1 MQTRITK
8 IISSILALMLL
19 LTVASPVISYAKD
32 EFKTASELEN
42 QGVTTNNDNVEIDVY
57 YKGGTHTKVIDIQQE
72 EEKKVYVKVKVKEVG
87 YLENTTIDFSA
98 CNFEIADDESNAGKI
113 QTINQD
119 KKAVVLN
126 KIVAPGETEIVL
138 NISPKNNDNK
148 IKINEFNQ
156 DNTVKVTGSYT
167 NSNIKQKIIS
177 KTIVIHTQWH
187 AEPELELGYGITKYI
202 PYSIDQQKGLLLQ
215 TKVKTNIKQNILPI
229 KTTEIKITVPSIG
242 EEKPEKVKVYANST
256 SATNGENTGKEF
268 TEANYSYD
276 KENSLLTITMTNT
289 ENESGEVDWNKE
301 NSDEYV
307 INYIYSA
314 NVYEH
319 TRANTEQ
326 VRSTANYKCVAY
338 ADTEVTK
345 EITASIDQTMSGK
358 LGEFIDFEKT
368 IKESTI
374 GKGYMYLN
382 KTTEEENKRE
392 SSINEEYS
400 IEVGYADLM
409 DKLTITANSDTF
421 IDEKASTIAT
431 TANNLYVKN
440 VKISQADFQRIFG
453 TDGVIKIIANEAVI
467 ETADKTLTPDE
478 DGNIVLDLSTKGANS
493 ITIETTKPVAEG
505 KLKINIEKAINKE
518 TEYSTNVIKTL
529 KALRTFTTTK
539 AFLGTNE
546 VGKVEKE
553 NFVELV
559 EPTSNAEISID
570 SNISTVITNE
580 NVGIT
585 AILKTMSE
593 KDLLYKN
600 PEIRISLPSYI
611 TDIRIKSVKPLY
623 NEELQMG
630 EAQVENVGG
639 SKVIRIPFQGEQT
652 KYNDQASKG
661 TSVVIYADIDADKT
675 IASKQDVLAME
686 YTNEND
692 AGTTNRVSTTL
703 NVVAPKG
710 IVAINEISAYS
721 EDGAKI
727 SLVNEETTVGKLDA
741 FKNARTANANGR
753 IINNYENGVSEVKI
767 LGRIPN
773 TKSANYTD
781 SSLMGNTINTTLNGA
796 ITLNGASSYTIYYS
810 ENDSADSDLNKVSNG
825 WSTAVA
831 NYSAAKSYLIVL
843 DNEMVSHK
851 DVSWSYS
858 LNIPA
863 EVNYKDQ
870 IKSNYM
876 VYLNNNSE
884 TGTVAETK
892 ASPEITLKAEDG
904 PSIEARLYTYDF
916 ENNGTVT
923 YGKRVTMYT
932 EIKNTGSQVLE
943 NVSVEIPLP
952 EHMIYEDTVDSITC
966 KNGVVTAQTNDIQ
979 PGETRKVTIG
989 LWLAESG
996 ETLINARVKA
1006 KQYDGYI
1013 KTNEYRVTIQDSPIA
1028 LSLYMEDTYKRVAV
1042 GDMVYTSLTMNS
1054 LKGETLENIEVEY
1067 KLPAGMEYLGAGSD
1081 KDYNQV
1087 ISVNEDKTI
1096 VKIKIPKIE
1105 SEAVKITISAQ
1116 VKAIS
1121 DTMKIQ
1127 ATTNIGGQE
1136 YASNVILVETKKIS
1150 YDITANNLTDI
1161 YVETDDLITTQFEL
1175 LNTGEDK
1182 INDITTIYN
1191 IPEGTEFVSGN
1202 IVVNGTESYITQ
1214 KNETEKRVEYIVS
1227 ELPEQDKA
1235 IITITLRVTQEQT
1248 DKEQQIAS
1256 YLKTEHYG
1264 LGTKQSP
1271 TITFIIK
1278 AIKDDE
1284 DDNNNTIEGNN
1295 EISNNEEN
1303 GIVSNNEI
1311 VDPGE
1316 DDKGNK
1322 IRGKIWIDANKN
1334 GKYDSNEET
1343 VSGIT
1348 VLLINKKT
1356 GKLELTTITNS
1367 IGRYTFD
1374 KVQKGE
1380 YLVAFLYNTQVYT
1393 VTEYQK
1399 NGVDEQVNSDAIN
1412 STIVYQGI
1420 DTKVALTDTI
1430 EMINSSI
1437 ENIDL
1442 GIYRVAE
1449 FDLSLQ
1455 KYINKIT
1462 VNNDAGVSINEYQN
1476 KNKTLVKTEIAAR
1489 QMASSTVIIEY
1500 KIVVKNEGNVPG
1512 YAKKIVDYIP
1522 DDLKFSAELN
1532 PNAYVGKD
1540 GNIYS
1545 EELSKTVINPGESKE
1560 ITLVLSKKMTGENT
1574 GTVVNTAEIAEDYNI
1589 LGLQDKN
1596 STPGNKSEKENDL
1609 GSANV
1614 VITVRTGQIVIYTT
1628 LIISVLGILF
1638 VGIYSIKK
1646 YVIKN

>member
-57 YKGGTHTKVIDIQQE
+57 YKGGTHTKVIDIQEE

-518 TEYSTNVIKTL
+518 TEYSTDVIKTL

-810 ENDSADSDLNKVSNG
+810 ESDSADSDLNKVSNG

-952 EHMIYEDTVDSITC
+952 EHMTYRDTISSVTC
-966 KNGVVTAQTNDIQ
+966 ENGVVKASVNNIN
-979 PGETRKVTIG
+979 PGETKKVPIF
-989 LWLAESG
+989 LILSEIG
-996 ETLINARVKA
+996 ETSIISRIKA
-1006 KQYDGYI
+1006 DQYEGYI
-1013 KTNEYRVTIQDSPIA
+1013 KTNEYNITIIDAPIA
-1028 LSLYMEDTYKRVAV
+1028 LSNYIQYNYLKMGV
-1042 GDMVYTSLTMNS
+1042 GDMVEMELAINKLQSQS
-1054 LKGETLENIEVEY
+1054 LKNLKIEYRLPEGTKYVSSVNTVYTNCTITANEAGNIVTIVVPELTDNENITIRAEI
-1067 KLPAGMEYLGAGSD
+1067 K
-1081 KDYNQV
+1081 Q
-1087 ISVNEDKTI
+1087 ISNDMRT
-1096 VKIKIPKIE
+1096 
-1105 SEAVKITISAQ
+1105 
-1116 VKAIS
+1116 
-1121 DTMKIQ
+1121 Q
-1127 ATTNIGGQE
+1127 ATTNIDGKE
-1136 YASNVILVETKKIS
+1136 YVSNIVMIETKNIS

-1175 LNTGEDK
+1175 VNTGEDK

-1235 IITITLRVTQEQT
+1235 ILTITLRVTQEQT

-1256 YLKTEHYG
+1256 YLETEHYG

-1393 VTEYQK
+1393 ATEYQK

-1430 EMINSSI
+1430 EMLNSSI

-1462 VNNDAGVSINEYQN
+1462 VNNDTGVSINEYQN
-1476 KNKTLVKTEIAAR
+1476 KDKTLVKTEIASR

-1532 PNAYVGKD
+1532 PNAYIGKD